1 MSMIENLEQIE
12 KVGIRQFVRNEN
24 TRWTCTVCGAIV
36 CVHRPNCIECG
47 TTRNAKGITKADR

>member
-24 TRWTCTVCGAIV
+24 RRWTCIACGAIV
-36 CVHRPNCIECG
+36 CVHRPDCLECG
-47 TTRNAKGITKADR
+47 TTRKSNIQ